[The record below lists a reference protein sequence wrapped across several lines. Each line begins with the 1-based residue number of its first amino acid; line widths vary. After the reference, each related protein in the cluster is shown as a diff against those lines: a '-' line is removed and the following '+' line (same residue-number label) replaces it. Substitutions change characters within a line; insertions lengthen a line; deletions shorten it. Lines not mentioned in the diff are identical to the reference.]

1 MKHPGLFGGRLL
13 QRSVYRSGL
22 FAGIVFSALAPVVM
36 PGMAMAQTRK
46 AQPTDAQ
53 ILAKVRA
60 VLKNEPAF
68 AGMTIT
74 PTVSHGTV
82 SLDGN
87 VTSEAAKVLASTE
100 IANIAGIKTVLNNLN
115 IGPDAAA
122 MAPAPQPAPVPAPPP
137 QAPVH
142 RESPLMVKNI
152 VLQPGT
158 VIPVRINDEINT
170 KTAKANDT
178 FHGTTASAILQGDYT
193 LIPTGTPVTG
203 RVIEAKSAGHF
214 TGKAELSLELVSVRL
229 PVPSGTHGSN
239 PMGASPESMP
249 GATMPSPAAS
259 FANAAPESG
268 GASGTGA
275 QDVSIPTDPLSS
287 AADAR
292 GKNTAEKTGGGAALG
307 AVIGALAGGGAGAA
321 IGAVSG
327 GALGAGSNAVTKGKE
342 IDIQPEQ
349 LLQFHTAAE
358 VQIPVAMRNGRQ
370 VNLPPAQPVLSTRPG
385 VAPAPQ

>member
-1 MKHPGLFGGRLL
+1 MKQPGLPGRFLL
-13 QRSVYRSGL
+13 RRSVYGGGL
-22 FAGIVFSALAPVVM
+22 WVGIVLSALAPVAV
-36 PGMAMAQTRK
+36 PGIAVAQTRK

-53 ILAKVRA
+53 VLAKVQA
-60 VLKNEPAF
+60 VLSNEPAF

-82 SLDGN
+82 SLDGS

-100 IANIAGIKTVLNNLN
+100 IANIAGIRTVLNNLN

-122 MAPAPQPAPVPAPPP
+122 VAPVPQPLSVPAPP
-137 QAPVH
+137 ATVPV
-142 RESPLMVKNI
+142 RRASPLVVKNI

-158 VIPVRINDEINT
+158 VIPVRLNDEIST
-170 KTAKANDT
+170 KTAKTNDP
-178 FHGTTASAILQGDYT
+178 FQGTTASAILQGDYT

-203 RVIEAKSAGHF
+203 RVILAKSAGRF

-229 PVPSGTHGSN
+229 PVLNGRDASN
-239 PMGASPESMP
+239 PMGATPESMP

-259 FANAAPESG
+259 FANVAPASSG
-268 GASGTGA
+268 SSAPGA
-275 QDVSIPTDPLSS
+275 QDVSIPTDPLLS

-307 AVIGALAGGGAGAA
+307 AVIGALTGGGAGAA

-327 GALGAGSNAVTKGKE
+327 GALGAGSNAVTKGDQ
-342 IDIQPEQ
+342 IVMQPEQ

-358 VQIPVAMRNGRQ
+358 VQIPVTMRNGKQ
-370 VNLPPAQPVLSTRPG
+370 VNLPPAQPVLATRPG
-385 VAPAPQ
+385 AVPPQQ